1 MNDDIFTINVQIGG
15 LQLPLRIPRGDEEIY
30 RRAEKL
36 VVKYTEEYHR
46 IYSQRT
52 YEEILKLVAYQ
63 LAVKISKSELQEDI
77 APIADKI
84 KLLDKEL
91 DAILNQE

>member
-46 IYSQRT
+46 LYNHRT

-84 KLLDKEL
+84 KLLDQEL

>member
-46 IYSQRT
+46 IYSHRT

>member
-1 MNDDIFTINVQIGG
+1 MDDDIFTINVQIGG

-30 RRAEKL
+30 RRAEKM

-46 IYSQRT
+46 MYNQRT

-63 LAVKISKSELQEDI
+63 LAVKISKNELSEDVTPL
-77 APIADKI
+77 ADKI
-84 KLLDKEL
+84 KQLDKAL
-91 DAILNQE
+91 DAVLNQD

>member
-30 RRAEKL
+30 RRAEKMVTKL
-36 VVKYTEEYHR
+36 IEEFHLRYK
-46 IYSQRT
+46 QRG

-63 LAVKISKSELQEDI
+63 LAVKVSKNDLTEDTTPL
-77 APIADKI
+77 AEKI
-84 KLLDKEL
+84 KQLEKEL
-91 DAILNQE
+91 DAVLNQE